1 MPEHISLDK
10 LNTLIDDSIG
20 TKKVTSSLICNSLG
34 ISRSH
39 LHRFVKKEASL
50 SLSLYIR
57 ERKLLKAQQLLLTT
71 NLQIS
76 EIAFQVGID
85 SPQSFSKYFTE
96 KFGENPSVYRKAKT
110 PQAEQALNISEK
122 DFAEISNN
130 TQSEKVSGFFTSR
143 KSIIIS
149 LMVIGSIVLGVVAYQ
164 WQQNKQASN
173 NIAADNSLVI
183 LPFAAIGLQ
192 GDSLTTFGI
201 MEQVY
206 RTTASNQ
213 NLRVVSRSSA
223 GSFEESTLLPSEI
236 AQQLG
241 VRYVLLGKLEQK
253 GSSLY
258 LNVELVEGVGN
269 RIVWE
274 EEYPS
279 AQRNMVTFINYVSN
293 DISNQISKKLH
304 APNSKIRNAPPTLN
318 SQAYNEYLQGEQL
331 LSTRA
336 KDKLKASILKFDR
349 AIALDPGFSQAYSSK
364 AEAYLHLGGLG
375 YLDLAESFKLAE
387 ENLFKALKH
396 NPENGRAYGILAN
409 IYNKQY
415 KWEQANTTYQ
425 LALRYSPNEALI
437 NYWYSLLLRSV
448 GKVDAATAYS
458 LKAVGL
464 DPLIPVIQAGHIIN
478 CSYSKNEELLQAAVR
493 RGELM
498 FDDSFLY
505 YWSRAYVCLNSQDYR
520 GALQFFEKGRQLN
533 STQNALEIGIV
544 FSKGRLGNKVAVN
557 KYLDSLT
564 QHGNNPGLAAI
575 AYAGLSDKNSTLRQ
589 LETMADQGQIPADF
603 KVSPYFAFLHG
614 DPRFDAILKRFNLD
628 EITFDLAK

>member
-1 MPEHISLDK
+1 MPEQISLDK
-10 LNTLIDDSIG
+10 LKNLIDESIG
-20 TKKVTSSLICNSLG
+20 TKKVTSSFICHSLG
-34 ISRSH
+34 ISRSQ
-39 LHRFVKKEASL
+39 LHRFLKKETSL

-57 ERKLLKAQQLLLTT
+57 ERKLLKAQELLLTT

-96 KFGENPSVYRKAKT
+96 KFGENPSVYRKAN
-110 PQAEQALNISEK
+110 PSPDEQDVNVEEQ
-122 DFAEISNN
+122 DFAEIPNN
-130 TQSEKVSGFFTSR
+130 NRSKKISELLTAR
-143 KSIIIS
+143 KSLLILFTAIC
-149 LMVIGSIVLGVVAYQ
+149 SIVLAVVTYQ
-164 WQQNKQASN
+164 WWQNKQASN
-173 NIAADNSLVI
+173 TIAADNSLVI
-183 LPFAAIGLQ
+183 LPFSSDGLQ

-201 MEQVY
+201 MEQVHKA
-206 RTTASNQ
+206 TASNQ

-223 GSFEESTLLPSEI
+223 GSFEGSTLLPSEI

-258 LNVELVEGVGN
+258 LSVELVEGVGN

-274 EEYPS
+274 KEYPS
-279 AQRNMVTFINYVSN
+279 AKKNIVTFINDVSN
-293 DISNQISKKLH
+293 DISNQINKKLH
-304 APNSKIRNAPPTLN
+304 TPNPKITNSPPTLN
-318 SQAYNEYLQGEQL
+318 LQAYNEYLQGEQL

-375 YLDLAESFKLAE
+375 YLDLAENFKLAE

-425 LALRYSPNEALI
+425 LALRYSPNDALI

-505 YWSRAYVCLNSQDYR
+505 YWSRAYVCLNTQDYR

-533 STQNALEIGIV
+533 PTQNALEIGIV

-564 QHGNNPGLAAI
+564 QHGNNPGFEAI

-589 LETMADQGQIPADF
+589 LETMADQGRIPADF

-628 EITFDLAK
+628 EITVDLVK